1 MNQSEFFK
9 AAQQGA
15 VTVEFRKINTN
26 ELRVMPC
33 TLNRELSGN
42 NVPEILEQREENEH
56 YAVWALDKKAW
67 RSFRV
72 STVERWYV
80 SDDT

>member
-15 VTVEFRKINTN
+15 VTVEFRKIDTN
-26 ELRVMPC
+26 ELRVMLC

-56 YAVWALDKKAW
+56 YVVWALDKSAW

-72 STVERWYV
+72 STVERWYA
-80 SDDT
+80 SNES

>member
-26 ELRVMPC
+26 ELRVMLC